1 VVAKARLGYD
11 DSLDVVGIHGVGG
24 VIGILATGLLASVGV
39 KGLLFGNPSQLG
51 VQALLAVVS
60 AVFAFVGSIVI
71 LKVVDAVSGLRV
83 SIEDEQ
89 KGLDLSQH
97 EERAYSGE

>member
-1 VVAKARLGYD
+1 
-11 DSLDVVGIHGVGG
+11 
-24 VIGILATGLLASVGV
+24 LLA
-39 KGLLFGNPSQLG
+39 
-51 VQALLAVVS
+51 AVA

-71 LKVVDAVSGLRV
+71 LKIVDAVIGLRV